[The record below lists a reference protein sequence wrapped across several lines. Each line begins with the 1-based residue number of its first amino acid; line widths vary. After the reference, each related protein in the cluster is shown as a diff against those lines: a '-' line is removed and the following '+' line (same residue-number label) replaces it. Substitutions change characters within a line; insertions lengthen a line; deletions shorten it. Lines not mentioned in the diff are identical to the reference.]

1 MSALGQKR
9 TWAADYFSLSLLF
22 YQREIPK
29 KSQNNNS
36 MTSCL
41 FGSGTPKPTQHC
53 ALPAPDFPLAL
64 ALRGADAMW
73 TALFSVTFVIAV
85 ALQLAALSQVD

>member
-1 MSALGQKR
+1 
-9 TWAADYFSLSLLF
+9 
-22 YQREIPK
+22 
-29 KSQNNNS
+29 

-41 FGSGTPKPTQHC
+41 FGSGDSKANTTLS
-53 ALPAPDFPLAL
+53 LPAPDFPLAL

-85 ALQLAALSQVD
+85 ALQLAALSQVDD